1 MKYKSYSV
9 CSLIHSDENNNPRN
23 SEGSFLQLK
32 DGRIGFFYSRYC
44 AESSHDHAN
53 ADIAVIYSEDNGES
67 WSEPQIV
74 FKGPADGN
82 LMSVSLLRLANN
94 RIMMLY
100 CKKQILADGKTVLC
114 RPHIRFS
121 DDECASWTD
130 EKLILDVHGYF
141 VVNNDRLIQL
151 KNGRIMI
158 PMAFHNYVNSYGI
171 FFALYSDDGGE
182 NWQLSNWVLPP
193 VCEKNLTEQI
203 QGLLEPG
210 IAELENGLMA
220 WFRTP
225 YESQFKSFSIDCGQ
239 NWSPAVRAA
248 EFPSQQSPLSMKF
261 NPYTKEYVAVWNDL
275 SDQRWSC
282 EEKHLWKNNRCR
294 LVIARS
300 KNAQEWTDHTIIEYD
315 IECGYCYTAID
326 FLSDG
331 AVMLAYCSGGYGR
344 SCLIDTT
351 IRKIYFDK

>member
-1 MKYKSYSV
+1 MKSYSV
-9 CSLIHSDENNNPRN
+9 CRLLHSDKNKNPRN
-23 SEGSFLQLK
+23 SEGSFIHLR

-44 AESSHDHAN
+44 ADSSHDNAN
-53 ADIAVIYSEDNGES
+53 ADIAVVYSADNGES

-82 LMSVSLLRLANN
+82 IMSVSLLRTANN
-94 RIMMLY
+94 RIMMIY
-100 CKKQILADGKTVLC
+100 CKKQILADGNTVLG
-114 RPHIRFS
+114 RPYIRFS
-121 DDECASWTD
+121 DDECATWSD

-141 VVNNDRLIQL
+141 VVNNDRLLQL
-151 KNGRIMI
+151 KNGRILL
-158 PMAFHNYVNSYGI
+158 PVAFHNYVNFSGI
-171 FFALYSDDGGE
+171 FFALYSDDNGD
-182 NWQLSNWVLPP
+182 NWSVSDWVLPP
-193 VCEKNLTEQI
+193 VGEKSFTEQI

-210 IAELENGLMA
+210 IVELENGIMA

-225 YESQFKSFSIDCGQ
+225 YESQFKSFSADCGK
-239 NWSPAVRAA
+239 NWTPAIRAI

-261 NPYTKEYVAVWNDL
+261 NPYSKEYVAVWNDL
-275 SDQRWSC
+275 SEERWGC

-300 KNAQEWTDHTIIEYD
+300 NDAQNWFGHTVIEYD

-326 FLSDG
+326 FLEDG
-331 AVMLAYCSGGYGR
+331 AVMLAYCSGGYGK

-351 IRKIYFDK
+351 VRKIYFTEE